1 MRGEVATVEGGFRC
15 GLLQSEGVLFAFFFD
30 PEGSG
35 ELGSLA
41 SLQGHRWLAS
51 GRGASPALARLGAG
65 HCRRQMLLHFGEARG
80 HYLIHGCTG
89 LILWTVSFLLW
100 IGGRGSRWLMIVV
113 RSMQVKR
120 VC

>member
-1 MRGEVATVEGGFRC
+1 MRGEVVTVEGGFRC

-65 HCRRQMLLHFGEARG
+65 HRRRLMLLHVAEASG
-80 HYLIHGCTG
+80 HYLIHRCTSP
-89 LILWTVSFLLW
+89 I
-100 IGGRGSRWLMIVV
+100 
-113 RSMQVKR
+113 
-120 VC
+120 